1 MDDKNAH
8 IQEVGAGGRIR
19 LPKEVMDALDVAPG
33 NQIKIEI
40 RGDLISIARHQ
51 VKDPFAALKEKKTP
65 GLKELMAQQ
74 ENRKKEA
81 AREFDKRMQEKHE
94 IRPEDREDFWK

>member
-1 MDDKNAH
+1 MDDKNGH

-19 LPKEVMDALDVAPG
+19 LPKEVMDALNVAPG

-40 RGDLISIARHQ
+40 RGNLISIARHQ
-51 VKDPFAALKEKKTP
+51 VKDPFAELKNKKIPGLDELMSKEKS
-65 GLKELMAQQ
+65 
-74 ENRKKEA
+74 RKKEA

-94 IRPEDREDFWK
+94 IRPEDRKEFWD

>member
-1 MDDKNAH
+1 MDEKNAH

-51 VKDPFAALKEKKTP
+51 VKDPFGT
-65 GLKELMAQQ
+65 EL
-74 ENRKKEA
+74 R
-81 AREFDKRMQEKHE
+81 H
-94 IRPEDREDFWK
+94 

>member
-1 MDDKNAH
+1 MNDKNAH

-19 LPKEVMDALDVAPG
+19 LPKEVMDALDVGPG

-40 RGDLISIARHQ
+40 QGDIISIARHQ
-51 VKDPFAALKEKKTP
+51 VKDPFAALKNKKTP
-65 GLKELMAQQ
+65 GLQELMSI
-74 ENRKKEA
+74 EEKRKKEA
-81 AREFDKRMQEKHE
+81 ARVFEERMQEKHE

>member
-1 MDDKNAH
+1 MDDKNTH

-19 LPKEVMDALDVAPG
+19 LSKEVMDALDVAPG

-51 VKDPFAALKEKKTP
+51 VKDPFAALKNKKTP
-65 GLKELMAQQ
+65 GLEELMSM
-74 ENRKKEA
+74 EKTRKKEA
-81 AREFDKRMQEKHE
+81 TRVFDERMQEKHE
-94 IRPEDREDFWK
+94 IRPEDREDFWE